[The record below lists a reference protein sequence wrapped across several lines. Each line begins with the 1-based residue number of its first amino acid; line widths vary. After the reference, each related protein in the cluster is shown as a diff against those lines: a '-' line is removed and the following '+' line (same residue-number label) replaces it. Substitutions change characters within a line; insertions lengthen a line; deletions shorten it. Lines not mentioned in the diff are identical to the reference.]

1 MLEKVMDNPG
11 KENVHEWNHLK
22 NQILKMMVME
32 INKTLEEKDKED
44 RQKEKKEKK
53 KEKNKRKEK
62 METEGKKVSMIRK
75 QKSLKDVAEV
85 KLQRK
90 HLRKNGRALQKEDLR
105 DL

>member
-1 MLEKVMDNPG
+1 
-11 KENVHEWNHLK
+11 
-22 NQILKMMVME
+22 MMMMK

-44 RQKEKKEKK
+44 RQKEKKK
-53 KEKNKRKEK
+53 KEKKKRKEK
-62 METEGKKVSMIRK
+62 MGTEGKKVSMIRK
-75 QKSLKDVAEV
+75 KKSLKEVAEV